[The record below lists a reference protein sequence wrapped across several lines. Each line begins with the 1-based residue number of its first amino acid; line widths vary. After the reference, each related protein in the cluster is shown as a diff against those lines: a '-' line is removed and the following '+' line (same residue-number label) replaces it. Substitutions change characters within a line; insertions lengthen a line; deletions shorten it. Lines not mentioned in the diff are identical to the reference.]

1 MELQKIYTE
10 ETKNL
15 ICGIKNWR
23 KTREPGLLWLGE
35 YSIWLPRHRL

>member
-15 ICGIKNWR
+15 ISFAESRI
-23 KTREPGLLWLGE
+23 GLLWLGE